1 MYCRSGLKRKLL
13 APGGLQYQDVGWA
26 QCSFLW
32 ASFVTPLGPAYTA
45 VFRTK
50 CLCKAG
56 RWHFPEPHTLG
67 ADEFT
72 IYPCIFL
79 CAKISVFSVET
90 AFSEWEH
97 FLKKGHFWFS
107 AWFVGVPETVRSDTE
122 MLARPKL
129 LYKSNVSSNARCF
142 VKRLHRWS
150 SFLVGIWDAVH
161 PCSSNCLFDS
171 TLFILSMDARWS
183 QLYSKIIRAPQ
194 GVWTAR
200 CQQWIKACFTQPIQI
215 VRFEPVGPGF
225 RSPLMLDGSIDTKI
239 MVITETC
246 WLNTNWCL
254 DASPV
259 FDFVDWLTSAQAV
272 SIPLLPL
279 KLGLQHSGKG
289 LSQLSCPRHDLP
301 EKGIFHAQGHF
312 TSGKAENSVFLDRD
326 RNFST

>member
-1 MYCRSGLKRKLL
+1 MSFQWRLLFQSRSTF
-13 APGGLQYQDVGWA
+13 W
-26 QCSFLW
+26 
-32 ASFVTPLGPAYTA
+32 
-45 VFRTK
+45 
-50 CLCKAG
+50 
-56 RWHFPEPHTLG
+56 
-67 ADEFT
+67 
-72 IYPCIFL
+72 
-79 CAKISVFSVET
+79 
-90 AFSEWEH
+90 
-97 FLKKGHFWFS
+97 KKGHFQ
-107 AWFVGVPETVRSDTE
+107 AETVKSDKDI
-122 MLARPKL
+122 LARPKL
-129 LYKSNVSSNARCF
+129 LCKSNVSSNARCF
-142 VKRLHRWS
+142 VKRLHSWS

-326 RNFST
+326 RNFRT

>member
-72 IYPCIFL
+72 IHPCIFL

-129 LYKSNVSSNARCF
+129 LCKSNVSSNARCF
-142 VKRLHRWS
+142 VKRLHSWS

-200 CQQWIKACFTQPIQI
+200 YQQWIKACFTQPIQI

-254 DASPV
+254 DASPSV
-259 FDFVDWLTSAQAV
+259 WFCGLTNISATCFNTFASSQTRLATFRKGPITAIM
-272 SIPLLPL
+272 SEAWPTWKRHFSCARTLYFR
-279 KLGLQHSGKG
+279 KSRKFGLF
-289 LSQLSCPRHDLP
+289 R
-301 EKGIFHAQGHF
+301 
-312 TSGKAENSVFLDRD
+312 
-326 RNFST
+326 